1 MQKQVTDAT
10 QVRQIAKILG
20 ITDLAE
26 GATLTVTAPKSVAG
40 RACACGCGGKTRG
53 GMWVPGHD
61 AKRKSVLFGIIR
73 SEATADAKAA
83 ARKELTTRGWPQPA
97 MPIVTEAVPTP
108 TA

>member
-1 MQKQVTDAT
+1 MQKQVTDAA
-10 QVRQIAKILG
+10 QVAAIAKILG
-20 ITDLAE
+20 VTDLPK

-40 RACACGCGGKTRG
+40 RECACGCGGKTRG
-53 GMWVPGHD
+53 GVWVPGHD

-97 MPIVTEAVPTP
+97 MPIPAEAVPT